1 MGYRCLIERCI
12 GAIEERPSLADLYQS
27 INTDHLSHR
36 LKDTSNARSNM
47 EVQFNERSVVSS
59 LRNSQHV
66 AEEENT
72 VPITFCKVKFDHNT
86 EI

>member
-27 INTDHLSHR
+27 INTDHL
-36 LKDTSNARSNM
+36 SNM